1 MTNIVKRNVKE
12 KCVCRGY
19 GIAYHGK
26 GAWNFNNDLAWNVVI
41 FGIDN
46 HSSSH
51 TNNRINSLLV

>member
-1 MTNIVKRNVKE
+1 M
-12 KCVCRGY
+12 CVCRGY

-26 GAWNFNNDLAWNVVI
+26 GAWNFSNDFAWNVVI

-51 TNNRINSLLV
+51 TNNRNNSFLV